1 MKAALYFTMAARRD
15 YVPPY
20 VKVSMLE
27 KLKGIE
33 ERYEQLGKEFLE
45 VGNDYQRAAEINKE
59 RVDLEVIVEKAREY
73 RQLVKSLDEAKTI
86 LESEKDP
93 ELVALADADI
103 VELTPKI
110 ELLEKEIKSM
120 LVPKDPRDEK
130 NVIVEIRAG
139 TGGDEAAIFAADLF
153 RMYSRYAD
161 RQRWKSEILSENAI
175 GVGGYKEVI
184 FEIRGKGAYSKLK
197 YESGVHRVQR
207 VPATESQGRIHTS
220 TSTVAVLA
228 EVDEVEVN
236 IPESDIEIEV
246 YRSSGAGG
254 QNVQKN
260 STAVR
265 LYHKPTGIVVT
276 CQDERSQLQNKMR
289 ALSILRARLY
299 ELEAEKRQAELEAD
313 RRSQVGTG
321 ERSEKIR
328 TYNYPQNRVT
338 DHRIGLSNY
347 NLPAVMDGGIDEF
360 IEELS
365 TRDEAERL
373 AASGVEEE

>member
-1 MKAALYFTMAARRD
+1 
-15 YVPPY
+15 
-20 VKVSMLE
+20 MLE

-33 ERYEQLGKEFLE
+33 ERYDQLGSELLQ

-59 RVDLEVIVEKAREY
+59 RVDLELIVEKAREY
-73 RQLVKSLDEAKTI
+73 RQAVKSLDEARVI
-86 LESEKDP
+86 LETEKDP
-93 ELVALADADI
+93 DLLALADIDVA
-103 VELTPKI
+103 ELSPKI
-110 ELLEKEIKSM
+110 ESLEKEIKN
-120 LVPKDPRDEK
+120 LLAPKDPRDDK
-130 NVIVEIRAG
+130 SVIVEIRAG

-207 VPATESQGRIHTS
+207 VPVTEAQGRIHTS
-220 TSTVAVLA
+220 TATVVVLA

-289 ALSILRARLY
+289 AMSILRARLY
-299 ELEAEKRQAELEAD
+299 EMEEEKRRAELEAD

-338 DHRIGLSNY
+338 DHRIGLSIY

>member
-1 MKAALYFTMAARRD
+1 
-15 YVPPY
+15 
-20 VKVSMLE
+20 MLE

-33 ERYEQLGKEFLE
+33 DRYEKLGSEMLE
-45 VGNDYQRAAEINKE
+45 VGNNYQRAAEINKE
-59 RVDLEVIVEKAREY
+59 RVDLELIVAKAREY
-73 RQLVKSLDEAKTI
+73 RQAMKSLEESRTI
-86 LESEKDP
+86 FASEKDA
-93 ELVALADADI
+93 ELVALAEADMAD
-103 VELTPKI
+103 LGPKI
-110 ELLEKEIKSM
+110 EVLEKEIKGM

-130 NVIVEIRAG
+130 NVIMEIRAG
-139 TGGDEAAIFAADLF
+139 AGGDEAAIFAADLF
-153 RMYSRYAD
+153 RMYSRYAEM
-161 RQRWKSEILSENAI
+161 QRWKSEILSESSI

-207 VPATESQGRIHTS
+207 VPATEAQGRIHTS

-228 EVDEVEVN
+228 EVDEVEIE

-265 LYHKPTGIVVT
+265 LTHKPTGIVVT
-276 CQDERSQLQNKMR
+276 CQDERSQLQNKLR
-289 ALSILRARLY
+289 ALSILRARLF
-299 ELEAEKRQAELEAD
+299 EMEEEKRRSGIEAD

-347 NLPAVMDGGIDEF
+347 NLPAVMEGGIDEF
-360 IEELS
+360 ISELS
-365 TRDEAERL
+365 TRDEADRL
-373 AASGVEEE
+373 AANGLNEE

>member
-1 MKAALYFTMAARRD
+1 
-15 YVPPY
+15 
-20 VKVSMLE
+20 MLD

-33 ERYEQLGKEFLE
+33 ERYEQLGNELLE
-45 VGNDYQRAAEINKE
+45 VGNNYQRAAEINKE
-59 RVDLEVIVEKAREY
+59 RVDLEEIVEKAREF
-73 RQLVKSLDEAKTI
+73 RQAKKSLEEARTI
-86 LESEKDP
+86 ILSEKDA
-93 ELVALADADI
+93 ELVALAEAD
-103 VELTPKI
+103 VEDLTPKI
-110 ELLEKEIKSM
+110 EALELQIKGM

-130 NVIVEIRAG
+130 DVIVEIRAG
-139 TGGDEAAIFAADLF
+139 TGGDEAAIFAGDLF
-153 RMYSRYAD
+153 RMYTRYAD
-161 RQRWKSEILSENAI
+161 EHRWKSEILSENAI

-207 VPATESQGRIHTS
+207 VPTTESQGRIHTS
-220 TSTVAVLA
+220 TATVAVLA
-228 EVDEVEVN
+228 EVDDVEVD

-265 LYHKPTGIVVT
+265 LYHKPTGMVVT
-276 CQDERSQLQNKMR
+276 CQDERSQLQNKLR
-289 ALSILRARLY
+289 AMSILRARLY
-299 ELEAEKRQAELEAD
+299 ELEEEKRRAELEAD

-347 NLPAVMDGGIDEF
+347 NLPAVMDGNIDQF
-360 IEELS
+360 IDELS

-373 AASGVEEE
+373 AASGVDDE

>member
-1 MKAALYFTMAARRD
+1 MERNN
-15 YVPPY
+15 
-20 VKVSMLE
+20 MLD

-33 ERYEQLGKEFLE
+33 ERYEQLGNELLE
-45 VGNDYQRAAEINKE
+45 IGSNYQRAGEINKE
-59 RVDLEVIVEKAREY
+59 RVDLEEIVEKAREY
-73 RQLVKSLDEAKTI
+73 RQAMKSMEEARAI
-86 LESEKDP
+86 LESEKDA
-93 ELVALADADI
+93 ELVALAETDI
-103 VELTPKI
+103 EDLTPKI
-110 ELLEKEIKSM
+110 EAIEKAIKGM
-120 LVPKDPRDEK
+120 LIPKDPRDDR

-139 TGGDEAAIFAADLF
+139 TGGDEAAIFAGDLF
-153 RMYSRYAD
+153 RMYTRFAD
-161 RQRWKSEILSENAI
+161 RQRWKNEVLSENSI

-184 FEIRGKGAYSKLK
+184 FEIRGKSTYSKLK

-207 VPATESQGRIHTS
+207 VPATEAQGRIHTS
-220 TSTVAVLA
+220 TATVAVLA
-228 EVDEVEVN
+228 EVDEVEID
-236 IPESDIEIEV
+236 IPEGDIEVEV

-265 LYHKPTGIVVT
+265 LTHKPTGMVVT
-276 CQDERSQLQNKMR
+276 CQDERSQLQNKLR
-289 ALSILRARLY
+289 ALGILRARLY
-299 ELEAEKRQAELEAD
+299 EMEEAKRRASIESD

-347 NLPAVMDGGIDEF
+347 NLPAVMDGEIDEF

-365 TRDEAERL
+365 TRDEADRL
-373 AASGVEEE
+373 AASGIDDE

>member
-1 MKAALYFTMAARRD
+1 
-15 YVPPY
+15 
-20 VKVSMLE
+20 MLD

-33 ERYEQLGKEFLE
+33 ERYEQLGNEFLE
-45 VGNDYQRAAEINKE
+45 VGNNYQRAAEINKE
-59 RVDLEVIVEKAREY
+59 RVDLEQIVQKARAY
-73 RQLVKSLDEAKTI
+73 RQAMKSLQEARA
-86 LESEKDP
+86 LFESEKDV
-93 ELVALADADI
+93 ELVALAEADI
-103 VELTPKI
+103 ADLEPKI
-110 ELLEKEIKSM
+110 QTLENEIKGM

-153 RMYSRYAD
+153 RVYSRYAEM
-161 RQRWKSEILSENAI
+161 QRWKAEILSESSI

-207 VPATESQGRIHTS
+207 VPATEAQGRIHTS
-220 TSTVAVLA
+220 TATVAVLA
-228 EVDEVEVN
+228 EVDEVEVE
-236 IPESDIEIEV
+236 IPDGDIEIEV

-265 LYHKPTGIVVT
+265 LTHKPTGIVVT
-276 CQDERSQLQNKMR
+276 CQDERSQLQNKLR

-299 ELEAEKRQAELEAD
+299 EMEEEKRRSGIEAD

-365 TRDEAERL
+365 TREEADRL
-373 AASGVEEE
+373 AATGLDDE

>member
-1 MKAALYFTMAARRD
+1 
-15 YVPPY
+15 
-20 VKVSMLE
+20 MLD

-33 ERYEQLGKEFLE
+33 ERYEQLGRELMD

-59 RVDLEVIVEKAREY
+59 RVDLEEIVEKAREY
-73 RQLVKSLDEAKTI
+73 RQAMKSLEEARTI
-86 LESEKDP
+86 FETEKDA
-93 ELVALADADI
+93 ELVALAEADI
-103 VELTPKI
+103 EDLTPKT
-110 ELLEKEIKSM
+110 EALETEIKGM
-120 LVPKDPRDEK
+120 LVPKDPRDDK

-139 TGGDEAAIFAADLF
+139 TGGDEAAIFAGDLF

-161 RQRWKSEILSENAI
+161 EHHWKSEILSENAI

-207 VPATESQGRIHTS
+207 VPVTESSGRIHTS

-228 EVDEVEVN
+228 EVDDVEVN
-236 IPESDIEIEV
+236 IPESDIDVEV

-265 LYHKPTGIVVT
+265 LTHKPTGMVVT
-276 CQDERSQLQNKMR
+276 CQDERSQLQNKLR
-289 ALSILRARLY
+289 ALSILRARLF
-299 ELEAEKRQAELEAD
+299 EIEEEKRRTEIEAN

-347 NLPAVMDGGIDEF
+347 NLPAVMDGAIDEF
-360 IEELS
+360 IDELS

>member
-1 MKAALYFTMAARRD
+1 
-15 YVPPY
+15 
-20 VKVSMLE
+20 MLD
-27 KLKGIE
+27 KLQAIE
-33 ERYEQLGKEFLE
+33 DKFEQLGQELLE
-45 VGNDYQRAAEINKE
+45 VGTDYKRAGEISKE
-59 RVDLEVIVEKAREY
+59 RTSLEPLIEKSKEY
-73 RQLVKSLDEAKTI
+73 RQAVKSLEEAKTM
-86 LESEKDP
+86 LVTESDP
-93 ELVALADADI
+93 ELVALAKADI
-103 VELTPKI
+103 DDLTPKI
-110 ELLEKEIKSM
+110 EELEKQIKGL
-120 LVPKDPRDEK
+120 LVPKDPRDDK

-139 TGGDEAAIFAADLF
+139 AGGDEAAIFASDLF

-161 RQRWKSEILSENAI
+161 SQRWKNEILSESSI

-184 FEIRGKGAYSKLK
+184 FEVKGRGAYSKLK

-207 VPATESQGRIHTS
+207 VPATEAQGRIHTS
-220 TSTVAVLA
+220 TATVVVMA
-228 EVDEVEVN
+228 EVDDVEIE

-265 LYHKPTGIVVT
+265 LYHKPTGMIVT
-276 CQDERSQLQNKMR
+276 CQDERSQLQNKLR

-299 ELEAEKRQAELEAD
+299 EIEAAKRQADLEAD

-338 DHRIGLSNY
+338 DHRVGLSNY
-347 NLPAVMDGGIDEF
+347 NLPAVMDGAIDQF

-365 TRDEAERL
+365 TRDEADRL
-373 AASGVEEE
+373 ASSGFDEEE